1 MSENLNSFILVI
13 GEEQQSSVKSFIHTF
28 KCSNRSDEPELHK
41 VKVTDRSDAP
51 VPLSRTH

>member
-13 GEEQQSSVKSFIHTF
+13 GEVQQSSVKSFIHTF